1 MRGVGADD
9 RDGSRSVEE
18 EGFVGAR
25 VGREADAYE
34 GLVRGNVVDEL
45 GVEAEAVGRGSQ
57 SVGSAGGVGERGTGG
72 GEGAGEAVVEELGA
86 GEDAWGRWQGDG
98 IERN

>member
-1 MRGVGADD
+1 M
-9 RDGSRSVEE
+9 
-18 EGFVGAR
+18 GAR

-57 SVGSAGGVGERGTGG
+57 SVGRAGGVGERGTGG

-86 GEDAWGRWQGDG
+86 G
-98 IERN
+98 

>member
-25 VGREADAYE
+25 VGREADAYK
-34 GLVRGNVVDEL
+34 GLVRGDVVDEL
-45 GVEAEAVGRGSQ
+45 GVSKIVCSHMQLRHLILL
-57 SVGSAGGVGERGTGG
+57 R
-72 GEGAGEAVVEELGA
+72 
-86 GEDAWGRWQGDG
+86 
-98 IERN
+98 